1 MYYIWKRRLSSTKI
15 FQFLNYM
22 ATEQPDKRKRPDLP
36 LDTFGDFQYRQA
48 LAEEMLPMIGRLY
61 RSNVH
66 LLLYGK
72 PLVNLSVSELMQ
84 AHRFVREVENNE
96 LSEFE
101 TYQVIVVLSDLELGP
116 AEIDVGIIAAAYMFD
131 NKQIDL
137 DKFVIKSVKDLIG
150 KTGSVLE
157 KAQDVVLYG
166 FGRIGRLL
174 TRLLVE
180 DSGGG
185 DNLRLRAIVVRKSGN
200 DDLIKRANL
209 MRTDSVHGP
218 FKGTVRVIED
228 QDMLIINGTEVKVI
242 YADNPEEIDYTYYK
256 INNALLI
263 DNTGVWRDKESLSK
277 HLNCKGIQ
285 KVLLTAP
292 GKKGIK
298 NIVHG
303 INNDN
308 KTEKDLI
315 LGAASCTTNAIVPVL
330 KVINDKFSIL
340 SGHIETVHAY
350 TNDQNLIDNFH
361 KKKRRGRSAALNLVI
376 TETGAGKAVGEVLP
390 ELKGKLTANAIRVP
404 TPNVSL
410 AIMRLDLAEQIDTT
424 SLNNYLR
431 QMAFHSS
438 YKDQID
444 FTNLTELVSSDFV
457 GNRKAGIVDSA
468 ATICDGNRCV
478 LYVWYDNEF
487 GYTVQLLGLAKEIVG
502 ITYERFPK
510 FE

>member
-1 MYYIWKRRLSSTKI
+1 MTSD
-15 FQFLNYM
+15 
-22 ATEQPDKRKRPDLP
+22 QPDKRKRPELP

-101 TYQVIVVLSDLELGP
+101 TYQVITALSELQLGP
-116 AEIDVGIIAAAYMFD
+116 AEIDVGIIAATYLFD
-131 NKQIDL
+131 
-137 DKFVIKSVKDLIG
+137 DKNTEINDFVLESVGELIG
-150 KTGSVLE
+150 NTGSILDQ
-157 KAQDVVLYG
+157 AQDVVLYG

-185 DNLRLRAIVVRKSGN
+185 DNLLLKAIVLRKNSD

-209 MRTDSVHGP
+209 LRTDSVHGP
-218 FKGTVRVIED
+218 FKGTIRVMED
-228 QDMLIINGTEVKVI
+228 NDILIINGNEVKVI
-242 YADNPEEIDYTYYK
+242 YANKPDEINYTK
-256 INNALLI
+256 FNIENALLV
-263 DNTGVWRDKESLSK
+263 DSTGAWRDKDSLSK
-277 HLNCKGIQ
+277 HLKSKGI
-285 KVLLTAP
+285 KRVLLTAP

-303 INNDN
+303 INNKEIN
-308 KTEKDLI
+308 NKDLI

-330 KVINDKFSIL
+330 KVINDEFTIL

-350 TNDQNLIDNFH
+350 TNDQNLIDNYH
-361 KKKRRGRSAALNLVI
+361 KKERRGRSAALNLVI
-376 TETGAGKAVGEVLP
+376 TETGAGTAVGEILP
-390 ELKGKLTANAIRVP
+390 ELKGRITANAIRVP

-410 AIMRLDLAEQIDTT
+410 AIMRLDLQEEIKTDV
-424 SLNNYLR
+424 LNNYLR
-431 QMAFHSS
+431 QIAFHSS

-444 FTNLTELVSSDFV
+444 FTNLTEVVSSDFV
-457 GNRKAGIVDSA
+457 GNRKAGIIDSA
-468 ATICDGNRCV
+468 ATICSGKSCV

-487 GYTVQLLGLAKEIVG
+487 GYTVQLLGLAKDMVG
-502 ITYERFPK
+502 LTYERYPK
-510 FE
+510 FD